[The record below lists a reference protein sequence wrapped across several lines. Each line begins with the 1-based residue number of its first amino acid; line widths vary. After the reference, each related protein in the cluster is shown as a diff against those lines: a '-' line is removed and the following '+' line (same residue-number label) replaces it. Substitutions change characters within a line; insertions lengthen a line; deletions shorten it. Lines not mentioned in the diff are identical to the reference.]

1 MTDETPA
8 TPAPVA
14 TSAFLI
20 EKAVRAELADFEPP
34 SYLVGAAPTWT
45 NDVNAAIRFNTED
58 EAKRAVADSD
68 VQFDVVRHW
77 WVDGAYWG
85 QAKPASA
92 V

>member
-1 MTDETPA
+1 MTDE

-20 EKAVRAELADFEPP
+20 EKGRTVEFEPP

-45 NDVNAAIRFNTED
+45 NDVNAAIRFDTED
-58 EAKRAVADSD
+58 EARRAVAGTD
-68 VQFDVVRHW
+68 VRVDVVRHW